1 VGFSFESSRLLI
13 NLYAKLHKIMLC
25 TVSETPLLAW
35 SCLTG
40 RGDSLRRLL
49 SFAGSVLVAGREQ
62 LPLLPKPR
70 VSIPKQSISTLSAH
84 ESVYI

>member
-1 VGFSFESSRLLI
+1 MGFSFESSRLLI

-40 RGDSLRRLL
+40 RGDTSIKDCAKTVVRRARAARSKLKL
-49 SFAGSVLVAGREQ
+49 CEESHSYATRVIRRE
-62 LPLLPKPR
+62 L
-70 VSIPKQSISTLSAH
+70 
-84 ESVYI
+84 